1 MLKFKKFEFK
11 MTQYLEAAIK
21 DISMSENLM
30 GNAENMIGNLIYT
43 ASLFFFFPLKYYL
56 SILLS
61 IRSHNHVN

>member
-43 ASLFFFFPLKYYL
+43 VSLFFSFSQNIIYPFYFSNKN
-56 SILLS
+56 
-61 IRSHNHVN
+61 HNHDN